1 MDSDL
6 LSLASCLGDLHI
18 LVLFNVEEVGATTS
32 RGSKTYHSHKCKMA
46 LNNSTAIRRSVIRVR
61 LLYFHNIQQGNN
73 DQIGCLTGNG
83 KGDDAFREK
92 NKDSDKT
99 VI

>member
-1 MDSDL
+1 
-6 LSLASCLGDLHI
+6 
-18 LVLFNVEEVGATTS
+18 
-32 RGSKTYHSHKCKMA
+32 MA

-61 LLYFHNIQQGNN
+61 LFYFYNIQQGNN

-83 KGDDAFREK
+83 KGDDAFRKK

>member
-1 MDSDL
+1 
-6 LSLASCLGDLHI
+6 
-18 LVLFNVEEVGATTS
+18 
-32 RGSKTYHSHKCKMA
+32 MA
-46 LNNSTAIRRSVIRVR
+46 LNNSTAIHRSVIRVR
-61 LLYFHNIQQGNN
+61 IIYFYNIQQGNN
-73 DQIGCLTGNG
+73 DQIGCLTVNG